1 MRTKHWLRLVGLTL
15 ALALVVAACG
25 GDDATD
31 DTEAGDT
38 TTTEAAEETT
48 TTEAAEETTTTEAP
62 EATGSLLIWADAN
75 QAPVFEAVGA
85 DFTEATGV
93 EIEVQ
98 IVDFGDI
105 REQVQVAGPAG
116 EGPDIFVGAHDWTG
130 ELAANG
136 VIAPVDL
143 GGNADDFFGVGID
156 GFSYEGQLYAVPV
169 AT

>member
-25 GDDATD
+25 GTDDATD

-48 TTEAAEETTTTEAP
+48 TTEAAEETTTTEAA
-62 EATGSLLIWADAN
+62 EATGSLLIWADEN
-75 QAPVFEAVGA
+75 RAPVFEAVGA

-105 REQVQVAGPAG
+105 RE
-116 EGPDIFVGAHDWTG
+116 
-130 ELAANG
+130 
-136 VIAPVDL
+136 
-143 GGNADDFFGVGID
+143 
-156 GFSYEGQLYAVPV
+156 
-169 AT
+169 